1 MLDIDRE
8 LFADFADALIKSD
21 KTIEDF
27 YYKDENNDEY
37 VLDDNGQP
45 IIAIE
50 ELVFSIF
57 ELLEEKGLKDDVK
70 AEFERILPWG
80 LEYFARVIISFV
92 PAEVGE
98 VQELIDIRDSLEI
111 RENITYLIL
120 SVLFNLDFSNEE
132 FMGAFDALIAAYTG
146 DNEGKQDDFYEILGL
161 ALGIAEKATVS
172 ELLNDDE
179 KALLFDA
186 IEKLTMKIYTFEE
199 LIDVIKGFISIP
211 QPEGPEELTPEV
223 IWFYSKAVV
232 LIFDLENMNDLDF
245 SDRYQDVKVLFEEA
259 SEGNKIKG
267 IFNTIFSFNTILSD
281 MNYK

>member
-1 MLDIDRE
+1 M
-8 LFADFADALIKSD
+8 
-21 KTIEDF
+21 
-27 YYKDENNDEY
+27 
-37 VLDDNGQP
+37 
-45 IIAIE
+45 
-50 ELVFSIF
+50 
-57 ELLEEKGLKDDVK
+57 
-70 AEFERILPWG
+70 
-80 LEYFARVIISFV
+80 

-146 DNEGKQDDFYEILGL
+146 DNEEKQDDFYEIFGL
-161 ALGIAEKATVS
+161 ALACDIVEKATVS

-186 IEKLTMKIYTFEE
+186 IEKLTMEIYTFEE

-232 LIFDLENMNDLDF
+232 LIFDLENMHDPDF
-245 SDRYQDVKVLFEEA
+245 SDRYQAVKVLSKKLA
-259 SEGNKIKG
+259 KKQNKRNIQYY
-267 IFNTIFSFNTILSD
+267 IL
-281 MNYK
+281 